1 MKESTTFVGMDVH
14 KKQHTVA
21 MLLPEDETDSPNIWT
36 VNNRKAKIR
45 TMVRRVIKKAP
56 GGVVFCYEAG
66 TFGFAL
72 QRQIQAEGAGCI
84 VIAPSLT
91 PSKPGQKIKTD
102 RRDARD
108 LVAYLRSGMLTEVY
122 PPDEEAESARD
133 LVRSREGAVKD
144 LTRARHQISKFLL
157 RRGIIYCDGEQWT
170 QKHYKW
176 LCSVQFDFAR
186 DTAIYNDYI
195 CEMLH
200 RKDRLAVLTKA
211 VEELAKEDR
220 YAEAVGWLCCFRG
233 IDVITAITLM
243 TELFA
248 FGRFQSPRKLMSYLG
263 LVPSERS
270 SGETE
275 KKGSITKMG
284 NRRVR
289 SILVQAGWNQLK
301 PVRVSK
307 ALKKRRAGQ
316 PDWVIKLADRAMLRL
331 HKRYWYLVS
340 SGKMPTKA
348 VVAVAREMVGFIWAT
363 LHYGEQAPVHFKE
376 PIARNNRA
384 EDEKR
389 QTVVELLETA

>member
-1 MKESTTFVGMDVH
+1 MDVH

-21 MLLPEDETDSPNIWT
+21 MLLPEYETDSPDIWT
-36 VNNRKAKIR
+36 MNNTKAKIK
-45 TMVRRVIKKAP
+45 TMVRKVIKKAP
-56 GGVVFCYEAG
+56 DNVIFCYEAG
-66 TFGFAL
+66 ICGFAL
-72 QRQIQAEGAGCI
+72 QRQIQAAGAECI

-102 RRDARD
+102 RRDAKD
-108 LVAYLRSGMLTEVY
+108 MVAYLRAGMLTEVH

-157 RRGIIYCDGEQWT
+157 RRGIIYCDGDQWT

-176 LCSVQFDFAR
+176 LCSVQFDLPR
-186 DTAIYNDYI
+186 DTSIYNDYI

-200 RKDRLAVLTKA
+200 RKDRLAVLTKS

-220 YAEAVGWLCCFRG
+220 YAEAAGWLCCFRG
-233 IDVITAITLM
+233 IKVITAITLL
-243 TELFA
+243 TELFS

-263 LVPSERS
+263 LVPSEHS
-270 SGETE
+270 SGESE

-289 SILVQAGWNQLK
+289 SILVQASWNQAK
-301 PVRVSK
+301 QIRVSK
-307 ALKKRRAGQ
+307 DLTKRRAGQ
-316 PDWVIKLADRAMLRL
+316 PAWVIKLADRAMVRL
-331 HKRYWYLVS
+331 HKRYWHLVS

-376 PIARNNRA
+376 PIARDSNS
-384 EDEKR
+384 EEEKR
-389 QTVVELLETA
+389 QTGVEFLETA